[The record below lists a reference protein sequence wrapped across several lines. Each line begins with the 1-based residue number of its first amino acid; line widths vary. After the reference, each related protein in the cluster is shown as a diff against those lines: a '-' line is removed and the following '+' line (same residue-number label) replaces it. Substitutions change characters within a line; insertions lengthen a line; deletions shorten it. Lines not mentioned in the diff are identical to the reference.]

1 MPFNNSNPE
10 TGRRKVRWIIAHFP
24 LELFV
29 RAAKAFAVEIEKLC
43 PGQFDIEIHTM
54 GSYLRAYGHQ
64 MDPATVSLMKT
75 SAVRIPGLEEPAQ
88 TLANLGNTNP
98 TAVKTAKDFT
108 ELGTWWQTFFSL
120 MKEGHFELSQ
130 TQVNLIGAHL
140 HSDFNAIDLPYLFK
154 NHDHVSEVLDGE
166 IGQKIS
172 DRVAEKTG
180 VHALGYTY
188 SGGYRII
195 GSTEEIQ
202 SLSDLDSKT
211 FISFTA
217 PSNFMFRIADI
228 KHLPRYLTT
237 AEDIGDV
244 AENGGA
250 IETTYLRFAGKN
262 VLKTNHSMFMTS
274 ILTSEGFMSSLT
286 QEQRDAFKE
295 AAHRVAKIERIWSVE
310 DAAKYEEQAESRGV
324 KIVPVSEAD
333 EQRLRTAAA
342 EVYHPSTL
350 EKIGIDSGLV
360 EEIINLGKKY

>member
-1 MPFNNSNPE
+1 M
-10 TGRRKVRWIIAHFP
+10 TTQVKRRKVRWIIAHFP

-54 GSYLRAYGHQ
+54 GSYLKAYKHE
-64 MDPATVSLMKT
+64 MDPTIVEQMST
-75 SAVRIPGLEEPAQ
+75 TAVRIPGLEEPYQ
-88 TLANLGNTNP
+88 TVANLGNTDP
-98 TAVKTAKDFT
+98 TSVKTAKDFMQ
-108 ELGTWWQTFFSL
+108 LKGWWQTFFEL
-120 MKEGHFELSQ
+120 MKQGHFELSQ
-130 TQVNLIGAHL
+130 TQVNLIGSHL
-140 HSDFNAIDLPYLFK
+140 HQDFHAIDLPYLFK
-154 NHDHVSEVLDGE
+154 NHDHVTEVLDGE

-172 DRVAEKTG
+172 ERVAAKTG

-202 SLSDLDSKT
+202 TLSDLDKKT

-217 PSNFMFRIADI
+217 PSNFMFHYANV
-228 KHLPRYLTT
+228 KHLPRYRTT

-244 AENGGA
+244 AEQGGA

-286 QEQRDAFKE
+286 EEQKAAFKE

-333 EQRLRTAAA
+333 EQRLRSAAA
-342 EVYHPSTL
+342 KVYQTETL
-350 EKIGIDSGLV
+350 EKINIDPALV
-360 EEIINLGKKY
+360 QEIIEVGNKY